1 MNCIKIDNVIF
12 FTAANAHKSF
22 AEFCEHEKHH
32 GLGEDRL
39 RIAWEAM
46 TGKKV
51 KKEKAAP
58 AEESGEA
65 V

>member
-1 MNCIKIDNVIF
+1 MAAPAYVKIDDVIF

-32 GLGEDRL
+32 GLTEDKL
-39 RIAWEAM
+39 KLAWEAM

-51 KKEKAAP
+51 KK
-58 AEESGEA
+58 AEPRKDDE
-65 V
+65 

>member
-1 MNCIKIDNVIF
+1 MAAPAQVKIDDVIF

-32 GLGEDRL
+32 GLSEDKL
-39 RIAWEAM
+39 KLAWETM

-51 KKEKAAP
+51 KSAKADPP
-58 AEESGEA
+58 AGE
-65 V
+65 